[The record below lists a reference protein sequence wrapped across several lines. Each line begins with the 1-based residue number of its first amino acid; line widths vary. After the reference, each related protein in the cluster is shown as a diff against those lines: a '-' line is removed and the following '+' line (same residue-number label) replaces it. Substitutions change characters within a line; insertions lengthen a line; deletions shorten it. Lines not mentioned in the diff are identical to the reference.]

1 MTTLINAPIARVRH
15 GAAACF
21 LPDRAVRGAWHGRSG
36 STALRCRWLPTPD
49 GGLAMC
55 WAEEEEGHLRVAP
68 APRSREPRLLAR
80 SVRRPARRRGLPP
93 SSGRAPHRRAAS
105 VATPSLA

>member
-55 WAEEEEGHLRVAP
+55 WAEEEEEGHLRVAP
-68 APRSREPRLLAR
+68 APRSREPRPLAR
-80 SVRRPARRRGLPP
+80 LARRRGFPP
-93 SSGRAPHRRAAS
+93 SRYGGGMGRRSAFG
-105 VATPSLA
+105 